1 MAMVMM
7 VDMVLKKAEA
17 TDCLLDAPVVVIVMV
32 DENDSMTPVEAE
44 EAVSVHAKEGN
55 LGSVGSDD
63 GGDIHMG
70 SEWRYHYH

>member
-7 VDMVLKKAEA
+7 VDMVQKKTEA
-17 TDCLLDAPVVVIVMV
+17 TDCLLDAPVVVMV

-55 LGSVGSDD
+55 LGSGSDD
-63 GGDIHMG
+63 GGYIHMG
-70 SEWRYHYH
+70 SEWRYH